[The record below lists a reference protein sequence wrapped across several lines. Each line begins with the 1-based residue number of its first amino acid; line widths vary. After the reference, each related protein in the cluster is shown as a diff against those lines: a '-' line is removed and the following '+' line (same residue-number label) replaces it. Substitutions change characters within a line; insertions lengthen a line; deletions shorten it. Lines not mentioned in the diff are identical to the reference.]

1 MTRRKKID
9 YSKFSPEE
17 NNKMVQ
23 AEINEDQLDVNPNQ
37 WEKTEEERLKLK
49 KAKKEFKAEL

>member
-9 YSKFSPEE
+9 YSKFSHEE

-23 AEINEDQLDVNPNQ
+23 DEINEDQLDVNPNQ